1 MDGPRVIRIA
11 VTLETP
17 TGKRPDGSDIKSPMP
32 WQATAQMSEVE
43 MKALYLFLKAPP
55 ADRAALSQR

>member
-1 MDGPRVIRIA
+1 M
-11 VTLETP
+11 TLETP

-32 WQATAQMSEVE
+32 WQATAQMSEIE